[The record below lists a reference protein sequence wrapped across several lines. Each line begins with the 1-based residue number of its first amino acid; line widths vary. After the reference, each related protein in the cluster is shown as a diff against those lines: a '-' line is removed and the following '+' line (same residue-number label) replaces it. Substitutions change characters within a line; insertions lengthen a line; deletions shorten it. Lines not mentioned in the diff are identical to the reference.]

1 MNFINEI
8 QNYLPVNEQ
17 ETADRNVIL
26 DLISVYGQKLL
37 SRENSAVHVSSS
49 GFIVNQTLTKT
60 LVIYHNIYKAWTW
73 TGGHADGEPNLLNV
87 ALKEAM
93 EETGLCQI
101 RSLLEQPAVLDILNV
116 PAHIK
121 NGKYISTH
129 LHISVGYLLVADENQ
144 PISIKADEN
153 SGVQWIMLS
162 DLFKY
167 CVEPEMAEVY
177 HKLLNRLEKI
187 KQSAIYVAEAGVVRQ

>member
-1 MNFINEI
+1 MSFITEI

-17 ETADRNVIL
+17 EAVDKSVIV

-37 SRENSAVHVSSS
+37 SRENSAVHISSS
-49 GFIVNQTLTKT
+49 GFIVNPTLTKT
-60 LVIYHNIYKAWTW
+60 LIIHHNIYKAWTW

-87 ALKEAM
+87 ALKEAT
-93 EETGLCQI
+93 EETGVRRIKPLSEQI
-101 RSLLEQPAVLDILNV
+101 ATLDILSV
-116 PAHIK
+116 PAHFK

-144 PISIKADEN
+144 SVSIKPDEN
-153 SGVQWIMLS
+153 SGVQWIPLS

-167 CVEPEMAEVY
+167 CTEPEMSGVY
-177 HKLLNRLEKI
+177 GKLLNRLEKY
-187 KQSAIYVAEAGVVRQ
+187 KLC